1 MRKNSHRTL
10 LFDIATVEFTQAP
23 DDGPVAVA
31 QRLRNLI
38 KIAIEIQ
45 TKGGLIGNRDETS
58 ITQAVPGQNSTQ
70 CLESEE
76 KRQSKK
82 IIRNI

>member
-10 LFDIATVEFTQAP
+10 PFDITAVEFTQAP

-45 TKGGLIGNRDETS
+45 TKAGLIGNRDETS
-58 ITQAVPGQNSTQ
+58 ITHAVPGQNSTQ
-70 CLESEE
+70 CLKLAESEE
-76 KRQSKK
+76 KKTE
-82 IIRNI
+82 

>member
-1 MRKNSHRTL
+1 MRKNSPKTL
-10 LFDIATVEFTQAP
+10 PFDITGVEFTQAP

-45 TKGGLIGNRDETS
+45 TRAGLIGNRDETS
-58 ITQAVPGQNSTQ
+58 INRAVPG
-70 CLESEE
+70 
-76 KRQSKK
+76 K
-82 IIRNI
+82 IHRNT

>member
-1 MRKNSHRTL
+1 MRKSSQKTL
-10 LFDIATVEFTQAP
+10 PFDIAAVEFTQAP

-45 TKGGLIGNRDETS
+45 TRTGLIGNHDETS
-58 ITQAVPGQNSTQ
+58 ITHTVPGQNKNQYLKST
-70 CLESEE
+70 ESEE
-76 KRQSKK
+76 KKTE
-82 IIRNI
+82 

>member
-1 MRKNSHRTL
+1 MRKNSPKTL
-10 LFDIATVEFTQAP
+10 PFDITTVEFTQAP

-45 TKGGLIGNRDETS
+45 TKAGLIGNHVES
-58 ITQAVPGQNSTQ
+58 ITLAVSGQNSPQ
-70 CLESEE
+70 NLESKE
-76 KRQSKK
+76 KKTE
-82 IIRNI
+82 

>member
-1 MRKNSHRTL
+1 MRKNSLKTL
-10 LFDIATVEFTQAP
+10 PFDITAVEFTQAP

-45 TKGGLIGNRDETS
+45 TRTGLIGNRDETS
-58 ITQAVPGQNSTQ
+58 ITQAVPGQYSTQ
-70 CLESEE
+70 CLKSEESEG
-76 KRQSKK
+76 KK
-82 IIRNI
+82 TE

>member
-1 MRKNSHRTL
+1 MRKNSPKTL
-10 LFDIATVEFTQAP
+10 PFDITTVEFTQAP

-45 TKGGLIGNRDETS
+45 TRTGLIGNRDETG
-58 ITQAVPGQNSTQ
+58 ITHVVPGQNTTQ
-70 CLESEE
+70 CLKSAESEE
-76 KRQSKK
+76 KKTE
-82 IIRNI
+82 

>member
-1 MRKNSHRTL
+1 MRKNLPKTL
-10 LFDIATVEFTQAP
+10 PFDITGVEFTQAP

-45 TKGGLIGNRDETS
+45 TRTGLIGNRDES
-58 ITQAVPGQNSTQ
+58 I
-70 CLESEE
+70 
-76 KRQSKK
+76 KSKT
-82 IIRNI
+82 

>member
-1 MRKNSHRTL
+1 MRKNSLKTL
-10 LFDIATVEFTQAP
+10 PFDITRVEFTQAP

-45 TKGGLIGNRDETS
+45 TKAGIIGNHDEAS
-58 ITQAVPGQNSTQ
+58 ITPAVPGQYITQ
-70 CLESEE
+70 CLKSAESEV
-76 KRQSKK
+76 KK
-82 IIRNI
+82 TA

>member
-1 MRKNSHRTL
+1 MRKNSPKTL
-10 LFDIATVEFTQAP
+10 PFDITAVEFTQAP

-45 TKGGLIGNRDETS
+45 TKAGLIGNRDETS
-58 ITQAVPGQNSTQ
+58 ITHAVSGQNQAQ
-70 CLESEE
+70 CLKPAESEE
-76 KRQSKK
+76 KKT
-82 IIRNI
+82 

>member
-10 LFDIATVEFTQAP
+10 PFDIATVEFTQAP

-45 TKGGLIGNRDETS
+45 TRTGLIGNRDES
-58 ITQAVPGQNSTQ
+58 ITHAVSGQNSPQ
-70 CLESEE
+70 FLESEE
-76 KRQSKK
+76 KKTE
-82 IIRNI
+82 

>member
-1 MRKNSHRTL
+1 MRKKSHRTL
-10 LFDIATVEFTQAP
+10 QFDIATVEFTQAP

-45 TKGGLIGNRDETS
+45 TRTGLIGNADES
-58 ITQAVPGQNSTQ
+58 ISHAVSRQNSLQ
-70 CLESEE
+70 CLESAE
-76 KRQSKK
+76 KKK
-82 IIRNI
+82 E

>member
-1 MRKNSHRTL
+1 MRKKSHRTL
-10 LFDIATVEFTQAP
+10 QFDIATVEFTQAP

-45 TKGGLIGNRDETS
+45 TRTSRIGNRDEKR
-58 ITQAVPGQNSTQ
+58 
-70 CLESEE
+70 SETGIGTHE
-76 KRQSKK
+76 R
-82 IIRNI
+82 

>member
-1 MRKNSHRTL
+1 MRKNSPKTL
-10 LFDIATVEFTQAP
+10 PFDITAVEFTQAP

-45 TKGGLIGNRDETS
+45 TKAGLIGNHVETS
-58 ITQAVPGQNSTQ
+58 ITYTVPGQNKNQ
-70 CLESEE
+70 CLKSAESEE
-76 KRQSKK
+76 NKTE
-82 IIRNI
+82 